1 MITYDLHPDVLAFT
15 AGKDCH
21 GTESGI
27 DAREVGVWW
36 QPPQPLGGSEQT
48 ENILTA
54 RQPAYSPS
62 GIEGVALFI
71 PRQTHSVNVV
81 WAEGPGEAPDS
92 DAVITRVPGLCVA
105 VKTADCIPVLL
116 YDERQHLVAAVH
128 AGWRGTVGRI
138 VQLTIRQMQSR
149 GEDLHAVIGPGI
161 SLASFEV
168 GDEVY
173 EAFLQAGFP
182 MERIA
187 KRMPSNA
194 LLGTEGRVLS
204 ASYSCDA
211 TLRVSRCEGSK
222 WHIDLWEANRW
233 LLEQCGATDI
243 RVDGTCTMLS
253 PDFYSARRETIK
265 TGRNINGILL
275 RR

>member
-1 MITYDLHPDVLAFT
+1 MITYNLHPEVFAFT
-15 AGKDCH
+15 VGKDCR
-21 GTESGI
+21 GTEPGI
-27 DAREVGVWW
+27 DAREVGLTF
-36 QPPQPLGGSEQT
+36 PALKGDASFTSFEGG
-48 ENILTA
+48 I
-54 RQPAYSPS
+54 PKD
-62 GIEGVALFI
+62 ALFI
-71 PRQTHSVNVV
+71 PRQTHSIHVV
-81 WAEGPGEAPDS
+81 WTEEPGEAPDA

-105 VKTADCIPVLL
+105 VKTADCIPILL

-138 VQLTIRQMQSR
+138 VHHTIREMQSR

-182 MERIA
+182 MQRIA
-187 KRMPSNA
+187 KRFPFNAMP
-194 LLGTEGRVLS
+194 LS
-204 ASYSCDA
+204 VDSSLSTLHSSFSTLHSSLSEA
-211 TLRVSRCEGSK
+211 TK

-233 LLEQCGATDI
+233 LLEQSGATDI
-243 RVDGTCTMLS
+243 RVDGTCTMQS